1 MQSVPAPPAW
11 SRDIFSVGVTGT
23 NGKTTTT
30 AQIAAILEATLPSA
44 ASGVFRATTV
54 GYFLGSRELT
64 VERSYDGF
72 IGALDDARQRG
83 CRYAALEMTSEALAR
98 GFARAWPCRVGVF
111 TNLTHD
117 HLDAHQNPEH
127 YLASKAQLFVALP
140 EDGIAVLNAGDETA
154 PLLREILPSGVRVL
168 SYATMPEGGLG
179 ALALLPSITVSGVT
193 ITREGTRGM
202 LTAHD
207 PALGVGRPVEVRVR
221 GIGVPFM
228 ENGMAAIL
236 GAYAAGAP
244 LPAAIEALAEAPVP
258 PGRFELGDDAGT
270 VAVDYAHT
278 PDAIERTLA
287 TARTLAQHV
296 TVVFGAGGDRDKAK
310 RPLMGRAA
318 SSASRVVITTDN
330 PRSEGPRAIA
340 DAIAAGV
347 EGNAEPEIVLDR
359 KEAIRRAIR
368 EAPPGGL
375 VLLLG
380 KGHEKVPFSDV
391 DVARDVLR
399 SKTG

>member
-1 MQSVPAPPAW
+1 MQSVPTPPEW

-30 AQIAAILEATLPSA
+30 AQIAAILEATLPVA
-44 ASGVFRATTV
+44 AGGGVFRATTV
-54 GYFLGSRELT
+54 GYFLGNRELT
-64 VERSYDGF
+64 VERSYEGF
-72 IGALDDARQRG
+72 IGALDDGRQHG

-127 YLASKAQLFVALP
+127 YLASKAQLFVTLP
-140 EDGIAVLNAGDETA
+140 GDGTAVLNAADETA
-154 PLLREILPSGVRVL
+154 PLLREILPNGVRVL
-168 SYATMPEGGLG
+168 SYATLPEGGLE
-179 ALALLPSITVSGVT
+179 ALALPPSLTTSSVRVT
-193 ITREGTRGM
+193 RKGTHAL

-207 PALGVGRPVEVRVR
+207 PALGLDRPVEVHVR

-244 LPAAIEALAEAPVP
+244 LAAAIEALAGAPVP
-258 PGRFELGDDAGT
+258 PGRFELVDDAGT

-287 TARTLAQHV
+287 TARALAQHV

-330 PRSEGPRAIA
+330 PRSEDPRAIA

-347 EGNAEPEIVLDR
+347 EGSAKPEIVLDR
-359 KEAIRRAIR
+359 KEAIRRAIL

-391 DVARDVLR
+391 DVAREVLAA
-399 SKTG
+399 K

>member
-1 MQSVPAPPAW
+1 MHTVPTPPEW

-30 AQIAAILEATLPSA
+30 AQIAAVLEATLPMA
-44 ASGVFRATTV
+44 ASGGVFRATTV
-54 GYFLGSRELT
+54 GYFLRDRELT
-64 VERSYDGF
+64 VERSYEGF
-72 IGALDDARQRG
+72 VGALDEARRHG
-83 CRYAALEMTSEALAR
+83 CGYAALEMTSEALAR
-98 GFARAWPCRVGVF
+98 GFARAWPCRAAVF

-140 EDGIAVLNAGDETA
+140 AGGTAVLNAGDETA
-154 PLLREILPSGVRVL
+154 PLLREILPNGVKVL
-168 SYATMPEGGLG
+168 SYATMPSGGLE
-179 ALALLPSITVSGVT
+179 ALALPPSVTVSSCVVS
-193 ITREGTRGM
+193 REGTRAV

-207 PALGVGRPVEVRVR
+207 SALGLDPTPMPVRVR

-228 ENGMAAIL
+228 ENGIAAAL

-244 LPAAIEALAEAPVP
+244 LSAALAALARAPLP
-258 PGRFELGDDAGT
+258 PGRFELVDEAGT

-278 PDAIERTLA
+278 PDAIERTLE
-287 TARTLAQHV
+287 TARALAAHV

-318 SSASRVVITTDN
+318 SSASRVVVTTDN
-330 PRSEGPRAIA
+330 PRSEDPRAIA
-340 DAIAAGV
+340 EAIAAGV
-347 EGNAEPEIVLDR
+347 AGDAKPELVLDR
-359 KEAIRRAIR
+359 KEAIRRAIA

-399 SKTG
+399 SR